1 MFFKWR
7 REEDQLP
14 QITSDQILGRIL
26 PQNGISFPIGF
37 RVRAVTGS
45 QQRLKSIINIKQPLF
60 YLPFPLHLPLNSW
73 FCLYFSETLRKIP
86 FETSGC
92 LTHWPASS
100 VFHPR
105 GKQWILF
112 KCILSVIWEPLC
124 RQSSSLQ
131 GRLPDPYSLLL
142 TSQALL
148 LCYKGHLTKCKTFS
162 WSYDPGTHCLLF
174 PQAPN
179 EIPP

>member
-1 MFFKWR
+1 MELASLLDSWSELWQALSKDWKAS
-7 REEDQLP
+7 L
-14 QITSDQILGRIL
+14 TSSSPYFIC
-26 PQNGISFPIGF
+26 PC
-37 RVRAVTGS
+37 
-45 QQRLKSIINIKQPLF
+45 
-60 YLPFPLHLPLNSW
+60 PFHLPLNSW
-73 FCLYFSETLRKIP
+73 FCLYFSEILRKIP

-92 LTHWPASS
+92 LTHWPVSS

-112 KCILSVIWEPLC
+112 KCVLSVIWEPAC

-148 LCYKGHLTKCKTFS
+148 LSYNGHLTKCKTFS
-162 WSYDPGTHCLLF
+162 WSYDPGTHCFLF
-174 PQAPN
+174 PRSPVKYHPKFSGQCIWEQP
-179 EIPP
+179 IKS